1 MAKYFGVKCKTC
13 GTPIALAVRK
23 PILEGKTIN
32 INVVP
37 LASIVCPECGDSH
50 EHSSRLRKNRVE
62 REVSALVASSGSR

>member
-50 EHSSRLRKNRVE
+50 EHSRDDSLYFDGPDGLLPPV
-62 REVSALVASSGSR
+62 